1 MGKNRTIFIFLKTSK
16 SVFIFMVGLL
26 LVATPSFLAAQE
38 KSSPPEV
45 TQVTITTSGRADY
58 RYFTLENPPRL
69 VIHFESLNV
78 FNDLF
83 EDQQEFP
90 EGVLV
95 SMEAQYYPKPE
106 GQART
111 PLQSLILTLRSPTT
125 YQVIEEENAIEVML
139 KDTSLVAKEE
149 GIPTE
154 LAITRVVSGPKD
166 LTAEQNALIDTFSLV
181 KARQIAAQKLVKQ
194 QAQILQ
200 VSDQRSP
207 SERGRTEGRWWI
219 LAGLL
224 SVMGLVSGWL
234 YWRNRVIVLT
244 VKKKKEELGEIEKL
258 CRLQKEF
265 QEASSRIEQTQT
277 ELDTERAGKE
287 KIVQELETLRN
298 GYAALEK
305 EKQEFIQRLELQ
317 HQQET
322 VSHREFEEKLSGAYA
337 KIEQTQTELDTER
350 AGKEKALM
358 DLKMLKE
365 ELIRARVETHAE
377 AVAPQ
382 KSPGEHREFPRI
394 QLKKDLVLIRVQ
406 NSSQDTQPFFNSAVL
421 NLSAGGL
428 CTKGQTHW
436 KFPQQSQF
444 RLFFFGNPHPIHG
457 IARKIWERKQTPR
470 QTLVGITFDS
480 ISGQDRSRIR
490 QYVEKQ

>member
-1 MGKNRTIFIFLKTSK
+1 MRKDRIVSSVVIF
-16 SVFIFMVGLL
+16 VVGLL
-26 LVATPSFLAAQE
+26 LVAAPSFLAAQE
-38 KSSPPEV
+38 KSTPPEV

-90 EGVLV
+90 EGILV
-95 SMEAQYYPKPE
+95 SMEAQYYPKPK
-106 GQART
+106 GKTRT
-111 PLQSLILTLRSPTT
+111 PLQGLILTLRSPTT

-139 KDTSLVAKEE
+139 KDTSLVANEE

-166 LTAEQNALIDTFSLV
+166 LTAEQNALIDTFSMV
-181 KARQIAAQKLVKQ
+181 KARQIAAQEMVKQ

-207 SERGRTEGRWWI
+207 SERGRTEHRWWI

-234 YWRNRVIVLT
+234 YWRDRVPVLT
-244 VKKKKEELGEIEKL
+244 VKKKKEILGEVEKL
-258 CRLQKEF
+258 CRLEKEL

-287 KIVQELETLRN
+287 KIAQELETFRG

-305 EKQEFIQRLELQ
+305 EKQELTQRLELQ
-317 HQQET
+317 HQQEA
-322 VSHREFEEKLSGAYA
+322 VSRREFEEKLSGAYS
-337 KIEQTQTELDTER
+337 KIEQTQTEFSTER
-350 AGKEKALM
+350 AEKEKIF
-358 DLKMLKE
+358 KE
-365 ELIRARVETHAE
+365 H
-377 AVAPQ
+377 
-382 KSPGEHREFPRI
+382 KEHREFPRI
-394 QLKKDLVLIRVQ
+394 QLKKNRVLIRVQ
-406 NSSQDTQPFFNSAVL
+406 DSSQDTQPFFNSTAL
-421 NLSAGGL
+421 NLSTGGL

-444 RLFFFGNPHPIHG
+444 RLFFFGNPYPIHG
-457 IARKIWERKQTPR
+457 IARKIWERRETPR
-470 QTLVGITFDS
+470 QTLVGIAFDS
-480 ISGQDRSRIR
+480 ISQADRSRIF
-490 QYVEKQ
+490 QYVSNLPNP